1 MMKKKLYLSPFTE
14 SLALQSEGVV
24 CGSIQSTLAI
34 TAFDPIGGGAGYQE
48 QHWDVN

>member
-34 TAFDPIGGGAGYQE
+34 TAFDPISQGVNYDE